1 MATISKINELSPH
14 RNGWTIR
21 VRVLKKWSEMIDGG
35 GDILRFLLVD
45 DHLHEGDWKII
56 TGFTVELSPPGFR
69 FAMNHHTIIF
79 TGNTNLQRSW
89 GVITDHYMSFKN
101 FRSIMNGV
109 YTSNYPIDLLGYLDG
124 VGEIEVVTDHTF
136 TLGDNMQT
144 SRVTFTIKDLEGRTL
159 ECEARGVLGIQ
170 LYNKWWRHGGTET
183 FITMSDWMVYTD
195 RGTNEMK
202 IKDAGG
208 ISRFEF
214 NALYQDVYEFRA
226 AYFNESDPTGIESDG
241 SSVELDWSP

>member
-1 MATISKINELSPH
+1 MSSSSIKDQVGTTKKDEVKEDLLQIWSGPRSPGSLAA
-14 RNGWTIR
+14 RGEIR
-21 VRVLKKWSEMIDGG
+21 G
-35 GDILRFLLVD
+35 
-45 DHLHEGDWKII
+45 
-56 TGFTVELSPPGFR
+56 
-69 FAMNHHTIIF
+69 
-79 TGNTNLQRSW
+79 GNTNLQRSW

-159 ECEARGVLGIQ
+159 ECEARGVLAIQ

-226 AYFNESDPTGIESDG
+226 AYFNESDPTRIESDG